1 MRQRR
6 RLKKLLKEEA
16 EALANAK
23 GGEQVMNFKDV
34 EMVQTADY
42 ITATSVFRQRRPKFF
57 QRATSNSLF
66 GQLYK
71 VAYKNLT
78 TVRFRSNILLL

>member
-1 MRQRR
+1 M
-6 RLKKLLKEEA
+6 KEEA

-23 GGEQVMNFKDV
+23 GGEQVMNFKDL
-34 EMVQTADY
+34 EIVQTVDC